1 MLCTLHDVAAFY
13 SEQLSVLLPCDF
25 EDTFL
30 YLHLFVMPEGRNN
43 TEGAVCPGRVT
54 DAVHST
60 WFYISGLNKQF
71 ECEAL
76 KGLKEFL
83 GGIG

>member
-1 MLCTLHDVAAFY
+1 
-13 SEQLSVLLPCDF
+13 
-25 EDTFL
+25 
-30 YLHLFVMPEGRNN
+30 MPEGRNN